1 MRRTGRSFAL
11 LLAATLAAAGCDST
25 GPDED
30 ELAEPLVVSDP
41 VQQPIPAPAGGAAIS
56 TSLAR
61 DDMEDINAFVSLAP
75 GSYPDAIVAE
85 VVNRRLARSVPAPI
99 MDGGFDPVGIPA
111 AVGDTVI
118 VNITRPGG
126 ELVSIRGRVPARR
139 PPRVVRT
146 YPRPGRTDIAF
157 NAIISAV
164 FSEPVDPASVDQTS
178 IRVSLASGGSVEGS
192 VRPTPGSA
200 VGLEFVPANPL
211 SPGTE
216 YRVLVMRTI
225 RDLSGDPLE
234 VQASLDFTTEGP
246 GPGNLVVVRS
256 VTSGADLDPDGYRV
270 VVNGVL
276 GPHLD
281 ANGSVPIPDLAAGTH
296 TVGLLGLS
304 GNCFF
309 EASSVQEVALGTS
322 DTLDIDFAITCQPV
336 GSIVVTTTTSGSD
349 PDTDGFQVLVET
361 GEGRPIGTTGALTL
375 TDVPMGQRTVILTGV
390 KGNCSAVGSL
400 RQEVTVQ
407 AGQTATAVF
416 NVTCAPDFRP
426 AGVIAFAEAA
436 TVGAQSAIWV
446 ANADGSGRIRITDG
460 QSYDT
465 HPAWSPDGTRL
476 AFTRLS
482 ENGSAIYVVNADGSN
497 LRRRTVT
504 GQAYHPAWSP
514 DGTKIVY
521 TDENGFMYLSE
532 ADGDWTVPEH
542 VGFANEWSG
551 HPAWSPDGTAIAFVR
566 GSFSFASSIFLMD
579 ADGSNARQL
588 TTESS
593 QTQYLMPKWSRDGQE
608 ITAVAVTLN
617 DDGQVWGH
625 SLQIIRAD
633 GSGTL
638 GIATTGWAEWPS
650 WSPDE
655 DLIAVRVADCAGCAG
670 RIVYVRRDGRG
681 SSVTID
687 GAFDPAWKP

>member
-1 MRRTGRSFAL
+1 MHRTGRSFAL
-11 LLAATLAAAGCDST
+11 LLAAALAAAACDST
-25 GPDED
+25 GPDDD
-30 ELAEPLVVSDP
+30 EAVDPLLVSEPVR
-41 VQQPIPAPAGGAAIS
+41 QPASAAVGEAAIS
-56 TSLAR
+56 ASVAR

-99 MDGGFDPVGIPA
+99 VDGGFDPVGIPA

-118 VNITRPGG
+118 VNISLPGG

-164 FSEPVDPASVDQTS
+164 FSEPVDPETIDQTS
-178 IRVSLASGGSVEGS
+178 MRLYELPGPAVEGT
-192 VRPTPGSA
+192 VRLTSA
-200 VGLEFVPANPL
+200 SALGVEFVPTNPL
-211 SPGTE
+211 LPGKE
-216 YRVLVMRTI
+216 YRLIVMRTI

-234 VQASLDFTTEGP
+234 VQASLDFTTEGQ
-246 GPGNLVVVRS
+246 GPGNLVNVRS

-270 VVNGVL
+270 VVNGDV
-276 GPHLD
+276 GPFLE
-281 ANGSVPIPDLAAGTH
+281 ANGSVPIPGLEAGTH
-296 TVGLLGLS
+296 TVGLAGLS
-304 GNCFF
+304 DNCFIDGT
-309 EASSVQEVALGTS
+309 AVQDVALGTS
-322 DTLDIDFAITCQPV
+322 DTVSVDFTITCQPV
-336 GSIVVTTTTSGSD
+336 GSLVVTTTTSGSD
-349 PDTDGFQVLVET
+349 PDTDGYQVLVEP
-361 GEGRPIGTTGALTL
+361 GEGQAIGTSGALTL
-375 TDVPMGQRTVILTGV
+375 SVPAGRRTVILTGV

-407 AGQTATAVF
+407 ADQVASVAF

-426 AGVIAFAEAA
+426 SGVIAFADAA

-482 ENGSAIYVVNADGSN
+482 ENGSAIHVVNADGSN
-497 LRRRTVT
+497 LQRRTVT

-521 TDENGFMYLSE
+521 TDENGFIYLSE
-532 ADGDWTVPEH
+532 ADGDWTVPAYL
-542 VGFANEWSG
+542 GFVDEWSG
-551 HPAWSPDGTAIAFVR
+551 HPAWSPDGTTIAFVR
-566 GSFSFASSIFLMD
+566 GSFGFASSIYLMD
-579 ADGSNARQL
+579 ADGSDPRPL
-588 TTESS
+588 TTGSS

-608 ITAVAVTLN
+608 VVAVAVTLN
-617 DDGQVWGH
+617 DDGLVWGH
-625 SLQIIRAD
+625 SVAFIRAD
-633 GSGTL
+633 GSGTT

-655 DLIAVRVADCAGCAG
+655 DLIAVRVADCAGCAT

-687 GAFDPAWKP
+687 GASDPAWKP